1 MVVVQAWLD
10 TLRPSQWL
18 RQGEVHLRRGRF
30 AANDDRAPSSRAVT
44 GYSPGGVPIAQ
55 TNPTIVSARADVD
68 LARRMLSQMV
78 LIRRF
83 EERAAEM
90 YALGKI
96 GGFLHLYIGQEAVA
110 VGATAA
116 LRPDDY
122 VISSYRDHGHCLA
135 KGSDPRRVMAELFGR
150 RDGLSKGKGGS
161 MHLFDKSV
169 NFLGGFAIVGAHL
182 PIGAGVAFAI
192 RYGGG
197 DQVVLCYFGDGAVP
211 QGEFHE
217 SMNLAALWKL
227 PVIYICE
234 NNRYAMGTAIHR
246 ALAQP
251 EIWRFA
257 ETYGIH
263 GEAVDGMDVLA
274 VRECVARAVER
285 ARQDKAPAL
294 IEALTYRFRG
304 HSMRDPSAAVYRTR
318 EEVDHERQRDPILL
332 FTDRCLREGLLTEA
346 EIKSIEASANALVND
361 AVAFADASPEPPAE
375 WLMTD
380 VVTD

>member
-1 MVVVQAWLD
+1 MAQAN
-10 TLRPSQWL
+10 T
-18 RQGEVHLRRGRF
+18 
-30 AANDDRAPSSRAVT
+30 A
-44 GYSPGGVPIAQ
+44 
-55 TNPTIVSARADVD
+55 IVSDRIDVD
-68 LARRMLSQMV
+68 LARQLLSQMV

-110 VGATAA
+110 VGATAT

-161 MHLFDKSV
+161 MHLFDQSV
-169 NFLGGFAIVGAHL
+169 NFLGGHAIVGAQL
-182 PIGAGVAFAI
+182 PLAAGVAFAI
-192 RYGGG
+192 KYRGG

-217 SMNLAALWKL
+217 SMNLTALWKL

-234 NNRYAMGTAIHR
+234 NNRYAMGTAIDR

-251 EIWRFA
+251 EVWRFA
-257 ETYGIH
+257 ETYGVH

-274 VRECVARAVER
+274 VRECVARAVEQ
-285 ARQDKAPAL
+285 ARQAKAPAL

-318 EEVDHERQRDPILL
+318 EEVEHERQRDPILL
-332 FTDRCLREGLLTEA
+332 FTDRCLREGVLTGP
-346 EIKSIEASANALVND
+346 EITNIEASANDLVND

-375 WLMTD
+375 WLLTD
-380 VVTD
+380 VLKD